1 MKKKTKDIESTLY
14 CFLFIFILIFIFE
27 VPRKAFNILR
37 LDFNQR
43 LSKSYDYCSERAV
56 GFLLH
61 IKKKHKINHPPKFIK
76 YTGVRNPGWVF
87 FNRKGKNNN
96 NLTVLLNYN
105 HKNEIFLEKINN
117 NKFRYNFNH
126 LYNHRN
132 YKKIQLSYNDF
143 LNIEKLKILSGKKII
158 FDFSK
163 QDQKINYKS
172 KIIEIEINEALNKIL
187 KENQKREKSLVFK
200 SDGID
205 QISSITIIVD
215 HIFDLNNFEIV
226 ENIGNCYLVNVND

>member
-37 LDFNQR
+37 LDFNER

-87 FNRKGKNNN
+87 FNRKVKNRYY
-96 NLTVLLNYN
+96 LCNYIASED
-105 HKNEIFLEKINN
+105 KQILE
-117 NKFRYNFNH
+117 
-126 LYNHRN
+126 LCRN
-132 YKKIQLSYNDF
+132 YCQIC
-143 LNIEKLKILSGKKII
+143 
-158 FDFSK
+158 
-163 QDQKINYKS
+163 
-172 KIIEIEINEALNKIL
+172 
-187 KENQKREKSLVFK
+187 ENVLTLVKF
-200 SDGID
+200 
-205 QISSITIIVD
+205 VRY
-215 HIFDLNNFEIV
+215 FV
-226 ENIGNCYLVNVND
+226 R